1 MFYSNNSKLN
11 QATCESSLVFFINNK
26 KKFQK
31 HLEVPKKVCN
41 FASSMNDKQN
51 KLIKII
57 TIMKK
62 SIIII
67 TVITLAVISIIVFS
81 DKDKFSAIVERHN
94 AQCEMYNKVCNS
106 EDCEIDS
113 LVRTFPKEYIIL
125 TIGEDGKVSEVKVP
139 NDNQGLETMINEIID
154 DNEFW
159 NNQKKFDENQKKFDE
174 WLRASIEFSEYL
186 DLGGEID
193 YKIVYPNNSKKG
205 VKTKELNNFLNSKAK
220 LIEYVYAYFNALY
233 ENAHTDFNDV
243 KYKTICK
250 VIKKKFI
257 TDDNLNI
264 QYNYNEDTNTITF
277 EVINN

>member
-1 MFYSNNSKLN
+1 
-11 QATCESSLVFFINNK
+11 
-26 KKFQK
+26 
-31 HLEVPKKVCN
+31 
-41 FASSMNDKQN
+41 MNDKQN

-62 SIIII
+62 SIII
-67 TVITLAVISIIVFS
+67 TFVTLAVISIIVFS
-81 DKDKFSAIVERHN
+81 DKDKFSAIVKRHN
-94 AQCEMYNKVCNS
+94 AQCEMYNKVCDS
-106 EDCEIDS
+106 EWCEIDS
-113 LVRTFPKEYIIL
+113 LVRTFPKEYITLI
-125 TIGEDGKVSEVKVP
+125 IGEYGKVSEVKVQ
-139 NDNQGLETMINEIID
+139 NDYYGLETMINERID
-154 DNEFW
+154 SNE
-159 NNQKKFDENQKKFDE
+159 FDENQKKFDE
-174 WLRASIEFSEYL
+174 WNRATDEFIEYL

-220 LIEYVYAYFNALY
+220 MIEYAYAYLDALY
-233 ENAHTDFNDV
+233 ENDIPTINDD

>member
-1 MFYSNNSKLN
+1 MLKTFQRFGYSKN
-11 QATCESSLVFFINNK
+11 C
-26 KKFQK
+26 
-31 HLEVPKKVCN
+31 CN
-41 FASSMNDKQN
+41 FATSMNDKQN

-62 SIIII
+62 IIIII
-67 TVITLAVISIIVFS
+67 TVVTLAVILIIVFS
-81 DKDKFSAIVERHN
+81 DKDKRSTIVKRHN
-94 AQCEMYNKVCNS
+94 AQCEMYNKVYNS
-106 EDCEIDS
+106 EWCEIDS
-113 LVRTFPKEYIIL
+113 LIRTFPQEYITL
-125 TIGEDGKVSEVKVP
+125 TIGEDGKVSEVEVQ
-139 NDNQGLETMINEIID
+139 NDYYGLETMINERIQD
-154 DNEFW
+154 SKERNEFW
-159 NNQKKFDENQKKFDE
+159 NNRKKFDE
-174 WLRASIEFSEYL
+174 WNRATSEFNEYL

-220 LIEYVYAYFNALY
+220 MIEYVYAYFDASY
-233 ENAHTDFNDV
+233 ENDIPTINDV

-277 EVINN
+277 EVITKKVSKTFGSSKKLL

>member
-1 MFYSNNSKLN
+1 
-11 QATCESSLVFFINNK
+11 
-26 KKFQK
+26 
-31 HLEVPKKVCN
+31 
-41 FASSMNDKQN
+41 MNDKQN

-62 SIIII
+62 SIII
-67 TVITLAVISIIVFS
+67 TVVTLAVISIIVFS
-81 DKDKFSAIVERHN
+81 DKDKFSAIVNRHN
-94 AQCEMYNKVCNS
+94 AQCDMYNTVRDSDWCAVA
-106 EDCEIDS
+106 S
-113 LVRTFPKEYIIL
+113 LVRTFPQEYITL

-139 NDNQGLETMINEIID
+139 NDYYGIETMINERID
-154 DNEFW
+154 SNE
-159 NNQKKFDENQKKFDE
+159 FDENQKKFDE
-174 WLRASIEFSEYL
+174 WLKANDEFTEYL

-205 VKTKELNNFLNSKAK
+205 VKTTELNKFLNSKPK
-220 LIEYVYAYFNALY
+220 LIEYVFAYFDALY
-233 ENAHTDFNDV
+233 VYDDVNIDDV

>member
-1 MFYSNNSKLN
+1 M
-11 QATCESSLVFFINNK
+11 V
-26 KKFQK
+26 
-31 HLEVPKKVCN
+31 VPKKVCN

-67 TVITLAVISIIVFS
+67 TVVTLAVISIIVFS
-81 DKDKFSAIVERHN
+81 DKDKFSAIVKRHN
-94 AQCEMYNKVCNS
+94 AQCEMYNKVCDS
-106 EDCEIDS
+106 EWCEIDS
-113 LVRTFPKEYIIL
+113 LVRTFPQEYITL
-125 TIGEDGKVSEVKVP
+125 TIGEDGKVSEVKVQ
-139 NDNQGLETMINEIID
+139 NDYYGLETMINERID
-154 DNEFW
+154 SNE
-159 NNQKKFDENQKKFDE
+159 FDENQKKFDE

-205 VKTKELNNFLNSKAK
+205 VKTKELNNFLNSKPK
-220 LIEYVYAYFNALY
+220 LIEYVFAYFDSLY
-233 ENAHTDFNDV
+233 VYDDVNIDDV